1 MAIRDMVARRSN
13 FDETKD
19 FIPTPPWATRALYE
33 YVVPY
38 LKTEAPR
45 TSILDPAAGYGHMS
59 RVFEEYGHKRVLA
72 TDVVPYENIGVRDF
86 ITVPP
91 PIALG
96 NPDFIVTN
104 PPYKYVREFIIQ
116 ALQETAKGVG
126 MLCRIQVLESQKRYE
141 HIFDRIPPTQIA
153 FFSDRIPFKSG
164 VVVRKAPKMYF
175 HIWLWWDDREPQPPI
190 WIPPNAQQLLEKDS
204 DYE

>member
-1 MAIRDMVARRSN
+1 
-13 FDETKD
+13 
-19 FIPTPPWATRALYE
+19 
-33 YVVPY
+33 
-38 LKTEAPR
+38 
-45 TSILDPAAGYGHMS
+45 
-59 RVFEEYGHKRVLA
+59 
-72 TDVVPYENIGVRDF
+72 
-86 ITVPP
+86 
-91 PIALG
+91 
-96 NPDFIVTN
+96 
-104 PPYKYVREFIIQ
+104 
-116 ALQETAKGVG
+116 